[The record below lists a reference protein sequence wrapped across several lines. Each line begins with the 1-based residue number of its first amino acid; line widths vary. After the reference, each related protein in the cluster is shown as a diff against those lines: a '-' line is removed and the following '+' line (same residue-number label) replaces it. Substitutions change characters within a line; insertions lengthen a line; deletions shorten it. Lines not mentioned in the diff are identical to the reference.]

1 MRGAG
6 SALALLI
13 AVSQSAP
20 ARAEASKTSAA
31 PRFVPLSHCSEPAQA
46 VVAEE
51 QLPGG
56 KIVSCEAR
64 KTSIEGRKGWI
75 VRIAHGDENDSLMAA
90 VVDSPRSVTL
100 LPGKSEAEIAGKV
113 LEKLVG
119 SMSGKRDL
127 NCDKSIKNL
136 EMGVGRY
143 KSGLA
148 WKIGFK
154 KKFSCSWVEVRSTQ
168 VSDGKVETRGRKWV
182 SRTGGEI
189 FAWVHDHVT
198 SFDISGLDQSQSQA
212 GEVTL
217 KDPAPGSN

>member
-1 MRGAG
+1 MRGVG
-6 SALALLI
+6 LAWAFLI
-13 AVSQSAP
+13 AASQMAP
-20 ARAEASKTSAA
+20 AWAEASKTGAA
-31 PRFVPLSHCSEPAQA
+31 PRFVPLSHCAEPAQA
-46 VVAEE
+46 VVANE

-56 KIVSCEAR
+56 KIVSCDAR

-75 VRIAHGDENDSLMAA
+75 VRIIHGDEKDSLMAA
-90 VVDSPRSVTL
+90 VVDGPRSVTL

-113 LEKLVG
+113 LEKLLA

-127 NCDKSIKNL
+127 SCDRNIKNL
-136 EMGVGRY
+136 EMDVGRY

-154 KKFSCSWVEVRSTQ
+154 KKFTCSWVEVRSTQ
-168 VSDGKVETRGRKWV
+168 VSEGKVTTQGRKWV

-189 FAWVHDHVT
+189 FAWIHDRVT

-212 GEVTL
+212 GDVVL